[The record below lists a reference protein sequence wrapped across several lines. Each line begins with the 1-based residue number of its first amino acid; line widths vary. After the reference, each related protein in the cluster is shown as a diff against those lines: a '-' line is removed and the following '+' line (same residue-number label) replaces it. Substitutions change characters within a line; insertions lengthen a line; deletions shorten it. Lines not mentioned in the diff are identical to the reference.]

1 MMKKIVD
8 ENALACEYGDCE
20 TCKLRKG
27 LKALAFM
34 TMERLENCLV
44 EKNVVKKIKHPYKLN
59 TKKNRLKYNFE
70 DNHKLFAKA
79 NKIIYSSNLRDL
91 RKHIGLVFQFPEY
104 QLFESTVLKDVMF
117 GPKNFGLTDEEAM
130 KAAKKACR
138 LVGLP
143 SDIYEKSPFGLSGGQ
158 MRRVA
163 VAGILAL
170 NPDIIVLDEPTVG
183 LDPKGK
189 EDLMKLLLQIQHD
202 TDKTIIMITHD
213 MNVVA
218 EYAKRVMVM
227 DQGNLVFDGNKRD
240 LFEDLDRLHQFNL
253 DLPTCARLATKL
265 KEKGLINYTHLPL
278 TKKELENVNK
288 NITVAVMGCVVNGP
302 GEAKNADIGI
312 AGGVGC
318 GLIFKKGEV
327 IRKVNEDELFAELM
341 KEIDAL

>member
-1 MMKKIVD
+1 MGINFQRVSYKYAYSAPLTLNEVSFDISKTNEFICILGHTGSGKSTLVQNM
-8 ENALACEYGDCE
+8 NALLLPTSGQI
-20 TCKLRKG
+20 TV
-27 LKALAFM
+27 F
-34 TMERLENCLV
+34 
-44 EKNVVKKIKHPYKLN
+44 EKNVVKKIKNPYKLN

-79 NKIIYSSNLRDL
+79 NKLIYSSNLRDL

-143 SDIYEKSPFGLSGGQ
+143 NDIYEKSPFGLSGGQ

-278 TKKELENVNK
+278 TKKELENV
-288 NITVAVMGCVVNGP
+288 IL
-302 GEAKNADIGI
+302 
-312 AGGVGC
+312 GGD
-318 GLIFKKGEV
+318 
-327 IRKVNEDELFAELM
+327 VNE
-341 KEIDAL
+341 

>member
-1 MMKKIVD
+1 MGINFQRVSYKYAYSAPLTLNEVSFDISKTNEFICILGHTGSGKSTLVQNM
-8 ENALACEYGDCE
+8 NALLLPTSGQI
-20 TCKLRKG
+20 TV
-27 LKALAFM
+27 F
-34 TMERLENCLV
+34 

-79 NKIIYSSNLRDL
+79 NKLIYSSNLKDL

-143 SDIYEKSPFGLSGGQ
+143 NDIYEKSPFGLSGGQ

-240 LFEDLDRLHQFNL
+240 LFEDLDRLHKFNL

-278 TKKELENVNK
+278 TKKELENV
-288 NITVAVMGCVVNGP
+288 IL
-302 GEAKNADIGI
+302 
-312 AGGVGC
+312 GGD
-318 GLIFKKGEV
+318 
-327 IRKVNEDELFAELM
+327 VNE
-341 KEIDAL
+341 

>member
-1 MMKKIVD
+1 MGINFQRVSYKYAYRAPLTLNEVSVD
-8 ENALACEYGDCE
+8 ISKTNEFICILGHTGSGKSTLVQNMNALLLPTSGQI
-20 TCKLRKG
+20 TV
-27 LKALAFM
+27 F
-34 TMERLENCLV
+34 

-70 DNHKLFAKA
+70 DNNKIFAKA
-79 NKIIYSSNLRDL
+79 NKLIYSSNLKDL

-278 TKKELENVNK
+278 TKKELENV
-288 NITVAVMGCVVNGP
+288 IL
-302 GEAKNADIGI
+302 
-312 AGGVGC
+312 GGD
-318 GLIFKKGEV
+318 
-327 IRKVNEDELFAELM
+327 VNE
-341 KEIDAL
+341 

>member
-1 MMKKIVD
+1 MGINFQRVSYKYAYSAPLTLNEVSFDISKTNEFICILGHTGSGKSTLVQNM
-8 ENALACEYGDCE
+8 NALLLPTSGQI
-20 TCKLRKG
+20 TV
-27 LKALAFM
+27 F
-34 TMERLENCLV
+34 

-79 NKIIYSSNLRDL
+79 NKLIYSSNLKDL

-143 SDIYEKSPFGLSGGQ
+143 NDIYEKSPFGLSGGQ

-227 DQGNLVFDGNKRD
+227 DQANLVFDGNKRD

-278 TKKELENVNK
+278 TKKELENV
-288 NITVAVMGCVVNGP
+288 IL
-302 GEAKNADIGI
+302 
-312 AGGVGC
+312 GGD
-318 GLIFKKGEV
+318 
-327 IRKVNEDELFAELM
+327 VNE
-341 KEIDAL
+341 

>member
-1 MMKKIVD
+1 MGINFQRVSYKYAYSAPLTLNEVSFDISKTNEFICILGHTGSGKSTLVQNM
-8 ENALACEYGDCE
+8 NALLLPTSGQI
-20 TCKLRKG
+20 TV
-27 LKALAFM
+27 F
-34 TMERLENCLV
+34 

-70 DNHKLFAKA
+70 DNNKLFAKA
-79 NKIIYSSNLRDL
+79 NKLIYSSNLKDL

-278 TKKELENVNK
+278 TKKELENV
-288 NITVAVMGCVVNGP
+288 IL
-302 GEAKNADIGI
+302 
-312 AGGVGC
+312 GGD
-318 GLIFKKGEV
+318 
-327 IRKVNEDELFAELM
+327 VNE
-341 KEIDAL
+341 

>member
-1 MMKKIVD
+1 MGINFQRVSYKYAYSAPLTLNEVSFDISKTNEFICILGHTGSGKSTLVQNM
-8 ENALACEYGDCE
+8 NALLLPTSGQI
-20 TCKLRKG
+20 TV
-27 LKALAFM
+27 F
-34 TMERLENCLV
+34 

-70 DNHKLFAKA
+70 DNNKLFAKA
-79 NKIIYSSNLRDL
+79 NKLIYSSNLRDL

-278 TKKELENVNK
+278 TKKELENV
-288 NITVAVMGCVVNGP
+288 IL
-302 GEAKNADIGI
+302 
-312 AGGVGC
+312 GGD
-318 GLIFKKGEV
+318 
-327 IRKVNEDELFAELM
+327 VNE
-341 KEIDAL
+341 

>member
-1 MMKKIVD
+1 MGINFQRVSYKYAYSAPLTLNEVSFDISKTNEFICILGHTGSGKSTLVQNM
-8 ENALACEYGDCE
+8 NALLLPTSGQI
-20 TCKLRKG
+20 TV
-27 LKALAFM
+27 F
-34 TMERLENCLV
+34 

-79 NKIIYSSNLRDL
+79 NKLIYSSNLKDL

-143 SDIYEKSPFGLSGGQ
+143 NDIYEKSPFGLSGGQ

-278 TKKELENVNK
+278 TKKELENV
-288 NITVAVMGCVVNGP
+288 IL
-302 GEAKNADIGI
+302 
-312 AGGVGC
+312 GGD
-318 GLIFKKGEV
+318 
-327 IRKVNEDELFAELM
+327 VNE
-341 KEIDAL
+341 

>member
-1 MMKKIVD
+1 
-8 ENALACEYGDCE
+8 
-20 TCKLRKG
+20 
-27 LKALAFM
+27 
-34 TMERLENCLV
+34 
-44 EKNVVKKIKHPYKLN
+44 
-59 TKKNRLKYNFE
+59 
-70 DNHKLFAKA
+70 
-79 NKIIYSSNLRDL
+79 
-91 RKHIGLVFQFPEY
+91 
-104 QLFESTVLKDVMF
+104 MF

-278 TKKELENVNK
+278 TKKELENV
-288 NITVAVMGCVVNGP
+288 IL
-302 GEAKNADIGI
+302 
-312 AGGVGC
+312 GGD
-318 GLIFKKGEV
+318 
-327 IRKVNEDELFAELM
+327 VNE
-341 KEIDAL
+341 

>member
-1 MMKKIVD
+1 MGINFQRVSYKYAYSAPLTLNEVSFDISKTNEFICILGHTGSGKSTLVQNM
-8 ENALACEYGDCE
+8 NALLLPTSGQI
-20 TCKLRKG
+20 TV
-27 LKALAFM
+27 F
-34 TMERLENCLV
+34 

-143 SDIYEKSPFGLSGGQ
+143 NDIYEKSPFGLSGGQ

-170 NPDIIVLDEPTVG
+170 NPDIIVLDEPTVS
-183 LDPKGK
+183 
-189 EDLMKLLLQIQHD
+189 
-202 TDKTIIMITHD
+202 
-213 MNVVA
+213 
-218 EYAKRVMVM
+218 
-227 DQGNLVFDGNKRD
+227 
-240 LFEDLDRLHQFNL
+240 
-253 DLPTCARLATKL
+253 DLPIVKV
-265 KEKGLINYTHLPL
+265 
-278 TKKELENVNK
+278 KK
-288 NITVAVMGCVVNGP
+288 I
-302 GEAKNADIGI
+302 
-312 AGGVGC
+312 
-318 GLIFKKGEV
+318 
-327 IRKVNEDELFAELM
+327 
-341 KEIDAL
+341 